1 MAPPSG
7 IDVSRWQGTIDWQA
21 VKQAGITFAVMRA
34 TIGDFFTDDKFA
46 ENWQGAKDAGIFRC
60 AYHVLRPDNDA
71 VAQIAHFGDVVGE
84 AGELPHVLDVE
95 LTGGQSDRVIQQR
108 TFDSLQEME
117 ARFGRAPLVYT
128 ANWFWTPHIGD
139 QPWVEN
145 YDLWVAHYY
154 WPQVQTPK
162 IPAGWMG
169 WRIWQHTNRGRISGI
184 QGNIDLNWYGGTM
197 DDLIAYAGGGS
208 PPPPSPPPEL
218 EQRVANLERWAE
230 ELDTWARDQGYNG
243 IGPGG

>member
-1 MAPPSG
+1 VAPPPG

-108 TFDSLQEME
+108 TFE
-117 ARFGRAPLVYT
+117 RFGRAPLVYT

-154 WPQVQTPK
+154 WPQVKTPK
-162 IPAGWMG
+162 VPAAGWAG
-169 WRIWQHTNRGRISGI
+169 ASGSTPTGAASPASRGTSIST
-184 QGNIDLNWYGGTM
+184 GT
-197 DDLIAYAGGGS
+197 A
-208 PPPPSPPPEL
+208 
-218 EQRVANLERWAE
+218 ERW
-230 ELDTWARDQGYNG
+230 TT
-243 IGPGG
+243 